1 MIPPTTCE
9 RAVSWVVFAIF
20 VISSMVFLFRN
31 SAADENFEGKGAAPS
46 RRYRLV
52 TASIT
57 IIAAFFYFFMAQG
70 FGIDV
75 VAAGGQKN
83 FWWLR
88 YADWLITT
96 PLLLLD
102 LALIAGMDVW
112 DTFALL
118 VADVLMIA
126 VGYVAGNPA
135 YGYTWQCF
143 GVSMGFF
150 LLTLY
155 IIGEGMLEHA
165 DDPNT
170 SEDKERLMKTLL
182 WLTVLIWC
190 TYPLY
195 FVLEYSGVIQHNPAH
210 RCMLVLL
217 YGLSDVVAKAVFGF
231 ILLLNDDILH
241 VAMPTGVTENIPMV
255 TYNQPTVYTSQ
266 GVQ

>member
-1 MIPPTTCE
+1 
-9 RAVSWVVFAIF
+9 VVFAIF
-20 VISSMVFLFRN
+20 VISSLIFMFRN
-31 SAADENFEGKGAAPS
+31 SAADSSYEGGAKS
-46 RRYRLV
+46 QRYRLV

-57 IIAAFFYFFMAQG
+57 IIAATFYFFMAQG
-70 FGIDV
+70 YG
-75 VAAGGQKN
+75 VATSVN
-83 FWWLR
+83 HEFWWLR
-88 YADWLITT
+88 YLDWLITT

-102 LALIAGMDVW
+102 LALIAGIDVW

-118 VADVLMIA
+118 VADVLMIT
-126 VGYVAGNPA
+126 VGFVAGNPD
-135 YGYTWQCF
+135 YGHTWECF

-170 SEDKERLMKTLL
+170 SEDKERVMKTLL

-195 FVLEYSGVIQHNPAH
+195 FVLEYSNVLNNNSTNH
-210 RCMLVLL
+210 RCTLVLL
-217 YGLSDVVAKAVFGF
+217 YGLSDVVAKSVFGF
-231 ILLLNDDILH
+231 ILLMNDDLLH
-241 VAMPTGVTENIPMV
+241 VAMPTGVVEQIPMV
-255 TYNQPTVYTSQ
+255 TYNQPTVYSSGAQ

>member
-1 MIPPTTCE
+1 
-9 RAVSWVVFAIF
+9 
-20 VISSMVFLFRN
+20 
-31 SAADENFEGKGAAPS
+31 
-46 RRYRLV
+46 
-52 TASIT
+52 
-57 IIAAFFYFFMAQG
+57 MAQG
-70 FGIDV
+70 YG
-75 VAAGGQKN
+75 VATSVN
-83 FWWLR
+83 HEFWWLR
-88 YADWLITT
+88 YLDWLITT

-102 LALIAGMDVW
+102 LALIAGIDVW

-118 VADVLMIA
+118 VADVLMIT
-126 VGYVAGNPA
+126 VGFVAGNPD
-135 YGYTWQCF
+135 YGHTWECF
-143 GVSMGFF
+143 AVSMAFF

-170 SEDKERLMKTLL
+170 SEEKERLMKTLL

-195 FVLEYSGVIQHNPAH
+195 FVLEYSGVIKHNPAH
-210 RCMLVLL
+210 RCLLVLL
-217 YGLSDVVAKAVFGF
+217 YGLSDVLAKAVFGF

-255 TYNQPTVYTSQ
+255 TYNQPTVYSSQ